1 MHGKMLG
8 YMLNRLLVLL
18 LAYAYP
24 AYECFKNV
32 EKNKPDLEQLRFWC
46 QYWILIAAMTVWD
59 PFGDALISW
68 LPMYSEAKLVFCIYL
83 WYPKTKGTKYIYDCF
98 FKPYISRH
106 EAEIDRT
113 LSELK
118 TRAGDSASL
127 YIQRVISYGQ
137 TRAFEILQLIMSQ
150 SIQRP
155 QPSPQPAPQETAS
168 SGDSKPS
175 GAGNTEDAFGA
186 RNRLRKTGAGAGR

>member
-1 MHGKMLG
+1 
-8 YMLNRLLVLL
+8 MLNRLLILL

-32 EKNKPDLEQLRFWC
+32 EKNKPDLELLRFWC

-59 PFGDALISW
+59 PFGDALIGW
-68 LPMYSEAKLVFCIYL
+68 LPMYSEAKLVFCVYL
-83 WYPKTKGTKYIYDCF
+83 WYPKTKGTKYVYDTF
-98 FKPYISRH
+98 LKPYITKH
-106 EAEIDRT
+106 ESEIDRT

-127 YIQRVISYGQ
+127 YCSRVLSYAQ
-137 TRAFEILQLIMSQ
+137 TRAFDILQIVMAQ

-155 QPSPQPAPQETAS
+155 PQAQAAPVAATPQPTQAAPSPAAAAQV
-168 SGDSKPS
+168 K
-175 GAGNTEDAFGA
+175 
-186 RNRLRKTGAGAGR
+186 KTG

>member
-1 MHGKMLG
+1 MLG
-8 YMLNRLLVLL
+8 YMLNRLLILL

-32 EKNKPDLEQLRFWC
+32 EKNKPDLELLRFWC

-59 PFGDALISW
+59 PFGDSIIGW
-68 LPMYSEAKLVFCIYL
+68 LPMYSEAKLAFCVYL
-83 WYPKTKGTKYIYDCF
+83 WYPKTKGTKYVYDSWL
-98 FKPYISRH
+98 KPYIQKH
-106 EAEIDRT
+106 EPEIDRT

-127 YIQRVISYGQ
+127 YFQRVLSYSQ
-137 TRAFEILQLIMSQ
+137 TRAFDVLQIVMSQ

-155 QPSPQPAPQETAS
+155 PQGGAPMQTQAAAPYATE
-168 SGDSKPS
+168 PS
-175 GAGNTEDAFGA
+175 GNGDNGA
-186 RNRLRKTGAGAGR
+186 RNRLNKTGAGPAR

>member
-1 MHGKMLG
+1 MLG
-8 YMLNRLLVLL
+8 YMLNRLLILL

-32 EKNKPDLEQLRFWC
+32 EKNKPDLELLRFWC

-59 PFGDALISW
+59 PFGDSIIGW
-68 LPMYSEAKLVFCIYL
+68 LPMYSEAKLVFCVYL
-83 WYPKTKGTKYIYDCF
+83 WYPKTKGTKYVYDTF
-98 FKPYISRH
+98 LKPYITKH

-127 YIQRVISYGQ
+127 YLSRVMSYAQ
-137 TRAFEILQLIMSQ
+137 TRAFDILQIVMSQ

-155 QPSPQPAPQETAS
+155 PQAAGAPAPAAQAAPATVSAES
-168 SGDSKPS
+168 DD
-175 GAGNTEDAFGA
+175 NGA
-186 RNRLRKTGAGAGR
+186 RNRLKKTGGAGAAR

>member
-1 MHGKMLG
+1 MLG

-32 EKNKPDLEQLRFWC
+32 EKNKPDLDQLRFWC
-46 QYWILIAAMTVWD
+46 QYWILIAVMTVWD

-83 WYPKTKGTKYIYDCF
+83 WYPKTKGTKYVYDTF
-98 FKPYISRH
+98 FKPYISKH

-118 TRAGDSASL
+118 TRAGDSATL
-127 YIQRVISYGQ
+127 YISRVVSYGQ
-137 TRAFEILQLIMSQ
+137 TRAFEILQLVMSQ

-155 QPSPQPAPQETAS
+155 QPAPQPAPAPQETS
-168 SGDSKPS
+168 SDSKAS
-175 GAGNTEDAFGA
+175 GHSEDAIGA
-186 RNRLRKTGAGAGR
+186 RNRLRKTGSNTGR

>member
-1 MHGKMLG
+1 MI
-8 YMLNRLLVLL
+8 LL

-32 EKNKPDLEQLRFWC
+32 EKNKPDLELLRFWC
-46 QYWILIAAMTVWD
+46 QY
-59 PFGDALISW
+59 W
-68 LPMYSEAKLVFCIYL
+68 LPMYSEAKLVFCVYL
-83 WYPKTKGTKYIYDCF
+83 WYPKTKGTKYVYDTF
-98 FKPYISRH
+98 LKPYITKH

-127 YIQRVISYGQ
+127 YLSRVMSYAQ
-137 TRAFEILQLIMSQ
+137 TRAFDILQIVMSQ

-155 QPSPQPAPQETAS
+155 PQAAAAAPAPAAQAGPAAAS
-168 SGDSKPS
+168 AESQ
-175 GAGNTEDAFGA
+175 DAAGA
-186 RNRLRKTGAGAGR
+186 RNRLKKTGGAGAAR